1 MNDFGKK
8 ILTLE
13 DFSREVFLLRGKM
26 LCWLLVLGPCKRR
39 PVLRKLKLGQR

>member
-13 DFSREVFLLRGKM
+13 DFSFEGKDA
-26 LCWLLVLGPCKRR
+26 LLVVSPWSLQKKTGPAKT
-39 PVLRKLKLGQR
+39 